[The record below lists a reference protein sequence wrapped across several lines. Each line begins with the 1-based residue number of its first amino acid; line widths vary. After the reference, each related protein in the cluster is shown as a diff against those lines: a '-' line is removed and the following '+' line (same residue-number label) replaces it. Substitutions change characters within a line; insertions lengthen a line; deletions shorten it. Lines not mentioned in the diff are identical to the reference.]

1 MGLKVL
7 KGGEEITIPDLTMD
21 QIIEAVEADDSIG
34 FCIYCGYE
42 TSGVEPDAR
51 DYKCDNCEKEGVYGA
66 EELMMMAAFA

>member
-7 KGGEEITIPDLTMD
+7 KGGGEITIPDLTMD

-34 FCIYCGYE
+34 FCIYCGAE

-51 DYKCDNCEKEGVYGA
+51 DYECENCERQGVYGA
-66 EELMMMAAFA
+66 EELMMMVAFV